1 MINMAGKK
9 ILNDDDI
16 VSIVIKYI
24 DENLYNYA
32 VMIDGEWGCG
42 KTYFI
47 RENLQDKLEKHEK
60 EREEKDRENKARR
73 VVYVSLYGVKSLEE
87 VSKQMLMES
96 YLAKTG
102 KAKGI
107 LKKSAEAAGTMLPII
122 FDIIKPAVGVEM
134 DSENI
139 SKAIGGFLSVKD
151 SILIFDDLERCDC
164 PVNEV
169 LGYINTFVEHD
180 GMKVIIVA
188 NQKEIG
194 KRTYFENLELKY
206 LVAAHENIDFE
217 KKSNK
222 KSLFEEN
229 VQINPINREAVHID
243 TVKSRLNQLFAQDVM
258 YEKVIEKLVGITIY
272 YQPDLQRV
280 FSTLIENSSLSGKLQ
295 GYLNEQKYF
304 FEEYMTGEEHS
315 NLRTFQ
321 FFLSKI
327 NELYKVINKI
337 DSEGQEA
344 FFRYLIQY
352 SFKVC
357 VSFKNNSL
365 KDEWEENEEYAFK
378 SMGERD
384 IWGNHLAFR
393 FVDDFVTKSVLDEKT
408 IKNMLQLFEDEYIN
422 KKGHEVDI
430 FRQLEGS
437 WYFSE
442 DEEVQSKVQLIM
454 QAIENNR
461 YEFKEYPRII
471 GLFIELELAGFSRE
485 NTDIVVKMI
494 NNNISKLNSHINIK
508 NGYALLQEGEKR
520 KRYNEIIEEIQE
532 NIDLQFKER
541 VSSTFDECL
550 KLESGWGEKLEKYVY
565 DNRVDICDSNGFLRQ
580 MDIPNLC
587 RRIEQSGSKDINAF
601 RGCILSLYVQGY
613 MGKGLEMDGEK
624 VQELRNGVEGISNE
638 KFDNIKKLQLR
649 YLISNL
655 VAAEQKF
662 S

>member
-1 MINMAGKK
+1 MNRRKQAILSDDEIVDVLIN
-9 ILNDDDI
+9 
-16 VSIVIKYI
+16 YI
-24 DENLYNYA
+24 DEELYNYA

-229 VQINPINREAVHID
+229 AQINPINREAVHID

-344 FFRYLIQY
+344 FFKYLIQY

-393 FVDDFVTKSVLDEKT
+393 FVDDFITKSVLDEKT

-587 RRIEQSGSKDINAF
+587 RRIEKSGSKDINAF

-613 MGKGLEMDGEK
+613 MGKGLEMDGER

>member
-1 MINMAGKK
+1 MNRRKQAILSDDEIVDVLIN
-9 ILNDDDI
+9 
-16 VSIVIKYI
+16 YI
-24 DENLYNYA
+24 DEELYNYA

-169 LGYINTFVEHD
+169 LGYINTYVEHD

-337 DSEGQEA
+337 DSEGLEA

>member
-1 MINMAGKK
+1 MNRRKQAILSDDEIVDVLIN
-9 ILNDDDI
+9 
-16 VSIVIKYI
+16 YI
-24 DENLYNYA
+24 DEELYNYA

-454 QAIENNR
+454 QAIQNNR

-494 NNNISKLNSHINIK
+494 NNNISKLNTHINIK

-541 VSSTFDECL
+541 VSNTFDECL

-601 RGCILSLYVQGY
+601 RGCILSLYP
-613 MGKGLEMDGEK
+613 KFRI
-624 VQELRNGVEGISNE
+624 EL
-638 KFDNIKKLQLR
+638 
-649 YLISNL
+649 
-655 VAAEQKF
+655 
-662 S
+662 

>member
-1 MINMAGKK
+1 MNRRKQAILSDDEIVDVLIN
-9 ILNDDDI
+9 
-16 VSIVIKYI
+16 YI
-24 DENLYNYA
+24 DEKLYNYA

-169 LGYINTFVEHD
+169 LGYINTYVEHD

-337 DSEGQEA
+337 DSEGLEA

>member
-1 MINMAGKK
+1 MNRRKQAILSDDEIVDVLIN
-9 ILNDDDI
+9 
-16 VSIVIKYI
+16 YI
-24 DENLYNYA
+24 DEELYNYA

-454 QAIENNR
+454 QAIQNNR

-494 NNNISKLNSHINIK
+494 NNNISKLNTHINIK

>member
-1 MINMAGKK
+1 MNRRKQAILSDDEIVDVLIN
-9 ILNDDDI
+9 
-16 VSIVIKYI
+16 YI
-24 DENLYNYA
+24 DEELYNYA

-169 LGYINTFVEHD
+169 LGYINTYVEHD

-280 FSTLIENSSLSGKLQ
+280 FSTLIENGSLSGKLQ

-344 FFRYLIQY
+344 FFKYLIQY

>member
-1 MINMAGKK
+1 MNRRKQAILSDDEIVDVLIN
-9 ILNDDDI
+9 
-16 VSIVIKYI
+16 YI
-24 DENLYNYA
+24 DEELYNYA

-169 LGYINTFVEHD
+169 LGYINTYVEHD

>member
-1 MINMAGKK
+1 MNRRKQAILSDDEIVDVLIN
-9 ILNDDDI
+9 
-16 VSIVIKYI
+16 YI
-24 DENLYNYA
+24 DEELYNYA

-60 EREEKDRENKARR
+60 EREEKYRENKARR

-169 LGYINTFVEHD
+169 LGYINTYVEHD

-337 DSEGQEA
+337 DSEGLEA

>member
-1 MINMAGKK
+1 MNRRKQAILSDDEIVDVLIN
-9 ILNDDDI
+9 
-16 VSIVIKYI
+16 YI
-24 DENLYNYA
+24 DEELYNYA

-229 VQINPINREAVHID
+229 AQINPINREAVHID

-344 FFRYLIQY
+344 FFKYLIQY

-532 NIDLQFKER
+532 NIDLQFEER

-587 RRIEQSGSKDINAF
+587 RRIEKSGSKDINAF

-613 MGKGLEMDGEK
+613 MGKGLEMDGER

>member
-1 MINMAGKK
+1 MNRRKQAILSDDEIVDVLIN
-9 ILNDDDI
+9 
-16 VSIVIKYI
+16 YI
-24 DENLYNYA
+24 DEELYNYA

>member
-1 MINMAGKK
+1 MNRRKQAILSDDEIVDVLIN
-9 ILNDDDI
+9 
-16 VSIVIKYI
+16 YI
-24 DENLYNYA
+24 DEELYNYA

-337 DSEGQEA
+337 DSEGLEA

>member
-1 MINMAGKK
+1 MNRRKQAILSDDEIVDVLIN
-9 ILNDDDI
+9 
-16 VSIVIKYI
+16 YI
-24 DENLYNYA
+24 DEELYNYA

-164 PVNEV
+164 HVNEV
-169 LGYINTFVEHD
+169 LGYINTYVEHD

-337 DSEGQEA
+337 DSEGLEA

>member
-1 MINMAGKK
+1 MNRRKQAILSDDEIVDVLIN
-9 ILNDDDI
+9 
-16 VSIVIKYI
+16 YI
-24 DENLYNYA
+24 DEELYNYA
-32 VMIDGEWGCG
+32 VMIGGEWGCG

>member
-1 MINMAGKK
+1 MNRRKQAILSDDEIVDVLIN
-9 ILNDDDI
+9 
-16 VSIVIKYI
+16 YI
-24 DENLYNYA
+24 DEELYNYA

-229 VQINPINREAVHID
+229 AQINPINREAVHID

-344 FFRYLIQY
+344 FFKYLIQY

-393 FVDDFVTKSVLDEKT
+393 FVDDFITKSVLDEKT

-587 RRIEQSGSKDINAF
+587 RRIEKSGSKDINAF

-613 MGKGLEMDGEK
+613 MGKGLEMDGGR

>member
-1 MINMAGKK
+1 MNRRKQAILSDDEIVDVLIN
-9 ILNDDDI
+9 
-16 VSIVIKYI
+16 YI
-24 DENLYNYA
+24 DEELYNYA

-60 EREEKDRENKARR
+60 KREEKDRENKARR

-169 LGYINTFVEHD
+169 LGYINTYVEHD

-337 DSEGQEA
+337 DSEGLEA

>member
-1 MINMAGKK
+1 MNRRKQAILSDDEIVDVLIN
-9 ILNDDDI
+9 
-16 VSIVIKYI
+16 YI
-24 DENLYNYA
+24 DEELYNYA

-384 IWGNHLAFR
+384 NWGNHLAFR

>member
-1 MINMAGKK
+1 MNRRKQAILSDDEIVDVLIN
-9 ILNDDDI
+9 
-16 VSIVIKYI
+16 YI
-24 DENLYNYA
+24 DEELYNYA

-229 VQINPINREAVHID
+229 AQINPINREAVHID
-243 TVKSRLNQLFAQDVM
+243 TVKNRLNQLFAQDVM

>member
-1 MINMAGKK
+1 MNRRKQAILSDDEIVDVLIN
-9 ILNDDDI
+9 
-16 VSIVIKYI
+16 YI
-24 DENLYNYA
+24 DEELYNYA

-217 KKSNK
+217 KSQK

>member
-1 MINMAGKK
+1 MNRRKQAILSDDEIVDVLIN
-9 ILNDDDI
+9 
-16 VSIVIKYI
+16 YI
-24 DENLYNYA
+24 DEELYNYA

-494 NNNISKLNSHINIK
+494 NNNISKLNTHINIK

-541 VSSTFDECL
+541 VSNTFDECL

>member
-1 MINMAGKK
+1 MNRRKQAILSDDEIVDVLIN
-9 ILNDDDI
+9 
-16 VSIVIKYI
+16 YI
-24 DENLYNYA
+24 DEELYNYA

-229 VQINPINREAVHID
+229 AQINPINREAVHID

-587 RRIEQSGSKDINAF
+587 RRIEKSGSKDINAF

>member
-1 MINMAGKK
+1 MNRRKQAILSDDEIVDVLIN
-9 ILNDDDI
+9 
-16 VSIVIKYI
+16 YI
-24 DENLYNYA
+24 DEELYNYA

-60 EREEKDRENKARR
+60 EREEKDKENKARR

-229 VQINPINREAVHID
+229 AQINPINREAVHID

-295 GYLNEQKYF
+295 GYLNEQKFF

-587 RRIEQSGSKDINAF
+587 RRIEKSGSKDINAF

>member
-1 MINMAGKK
+1 MESG
-9 ILNDDDI
+9 
-16 VSIVIKYI
+16 
-24 DENLYNYA
+24 
-32 VMIDGEWGCG
+32 GCG

>member
-1 MINMAGKK
+1 MNRRKQAILSDDEIVDVLIN
-9 ILNDDDI
+9 
-16 VSIVIKYI
+16 YI
-24 DENLYNYA
+24 DEELYNYA

-229 VQINPINREAVHID
+229 AQINPINREAVHID
-243 TVKSRLNQLFAQDVM
+243 TVKNRLNQLFAQDVM

-587 RRIEQSGSKDINAF
+587 RRIEESGSKDINAF